1 MLIKTDSCQFFNLML
16 GKIQMCLIEE
26 KIQNAINYIIS
37 EHYLNEVIST
47 SKFCSHGSNIIH
59 YFEENDL
66 LEEYVNT
73 IRKKKII
80 KDYINKNICNIKENL
95 FEELKLGKLYRS
107 ILIDKLDKNKGN
119 FGLYWSSSRNTSACV
134 QNDKNIK
141 EYLLEIDTDINKV
154 NFIETI
160 KSRLDV
166 IHGEKEKEIQLYKD
180 SEVII
185 KNIMLI
191 N

>member
-1 MLIKTDSCQFFNLML
+1 
-16 GKIQMCLIEE
+16 MCLIIE
-26 KIQNAINYIIS
+26 KIEKAINYIIS
-37 EHYLNEVIST
+37 EHYLNEVIYT

-73 IRKKKII
+73 ILKKKII
-80 KDYINKNICNIKENL
+80 KDYINKNIKNIKESL
-95 FEELKLGKLYRS
+95 FEEIKLGKLYRS

-119 FGLYWSSSRNTSACV
+119 FGVYWSSSRNTSACV
-134 QNDKNIK
+134 QNNKNIN
-141 EYLLEIDTDINKV
+141 EFLLEIEIDINQI

-160 KSRLDV
+160 KSRLDF

-180 SEVII
+180 SQVMIQNII
-185 KNIMLI
+185 LI